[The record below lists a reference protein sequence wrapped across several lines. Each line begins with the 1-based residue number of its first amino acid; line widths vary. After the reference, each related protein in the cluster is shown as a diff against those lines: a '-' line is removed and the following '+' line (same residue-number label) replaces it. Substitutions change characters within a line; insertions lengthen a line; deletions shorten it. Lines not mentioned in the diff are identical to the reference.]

1 MKSRIE
7 MLGCLSVLLVI
18 MSASYANAKPAKKH
32 LLVVTWTTGFRHA
45 DTIGTPDKDGPA
57 QGILKE
63 IGDTSG
69 VYDVDYC
76 RNQADVTKMLTPDGL
91 KKYDGVVF
99 ANTTGNLHIPDL
111 HAFLDWIKA
120 GHAFIGTHSAGDTYH
135 PKDADGD
142 TGYVGMVAAE

>member
-1 MKSRIE
+1 MKFRIPVI
-7 MLGCLSVLLVI
+7 CCVAAVLISLAGQ
-18 MSASYANAKPAKKH
+18 SADAVNPAKKH

-45 DTIGTPDKDGPA
+45 DTIGTPEKDGPA

-91 KKYDGVVF
+91 KKYDGVIF

-111 HAFLDWIKA
+111 HA
-120 GHAFIGTHSAGDTYH
+120 
-135 PKDADGD
+135 
-142 TGYVGMVAAE
+142 